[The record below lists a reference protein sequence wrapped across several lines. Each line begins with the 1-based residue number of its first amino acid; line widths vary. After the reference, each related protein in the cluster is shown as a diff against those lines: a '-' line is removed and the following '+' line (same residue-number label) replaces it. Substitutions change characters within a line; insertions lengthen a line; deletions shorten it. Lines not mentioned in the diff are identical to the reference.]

1 LLVFP
6 SHVYKWSI
14 IIITF
19 TNPKPV
25 HNHFLHIT
33 IYLYLK
39 SRHIPT
45 TTYCNSHR
53 KVINAFRISY
63 GDLKL
68 RDNLEYLRMDL
79 RSYYHMLGVSL
90 TYKTGLGFAARIY
103 LTFIQLVTTFHKSLS
118 STGHS
123 RLLTTLH
130 YSTTLEP
137 KSLTV
142 L

>member
-6 SHVYKWSI
+6 SHMYKWSI

-19 TNPKPV
+19 TDTKPV
-25 HNHFLHIT
+25 HNHFIHIT
-33 IYLYLK
+33 MYLYLK

-45 TTYCNSHR
+45 NSYCNSHR
-53 KVINAFRISY
+53 KVINAFRISS
-63 GDLKL
+63 GEL

-79 RSYYHMLGVSL
+79 RSYCHILGISL
-90 TYKTGLGFAARIY
+90 TYKTGLGFAGRIY

-130 YSTTLEP
+130 
-137 KSLTV
+137 
-142 L
+142 